1 MSCSHIQQDLVG
13 VFWEQTDKK
22 ERNACEVILALT

>member
-22 ERNACEVILALT
+22 EKMPVKLS